1 MKAARL
7 YKKNDI
13 RIEEIEFKKD
23 LKSDEVLVEIC
34 YAGICGSDLHNFKTG
49 AWISRSPSTPGH
61 EFSGKVIKVGE
72 DVTKLDFG
80 DHVVAD
86 SRVSCRNCFYC
97 NKNKFHLCQNLGFVG
112 ELNDGGFAKFSI
124 QKEEQLIKVSKS
136 LDLRHAA
143 LLEPLAVSM
152 HAVSSFKK
160 SEHNNVL
167 IVGLGPIG
175 VLSALYLKS
184 IGVKNIKVFDTNYKR
199 LNRVSKDFNFTVFN
213 DKSLIDETNK
223 PNYCLDA
230 SNSEK
235 AITYILNNIS
245 KGGTVS
251 LVGLSHNLSSI
262 EMYKIVENGITL
274 KGCAAYDDELEK
286 SETILK
292 SMSHDINKILS
303 NPIKL
308 DEVPKYYKK
317 LLNYEVNDIKVLI
330 RL

>member
-1 MKAARL
+1 MKAVRL

-13 RIEEIEFKKD
+13 RVEEIEFKND
-23 LKSDEVLVEIC
+23 LKLDDVLIEIL
-34 YAGICGSDLHNFKTG
+34 YAGICGSDLHNYKTG
-49 AWISRSPSTPGH
+49 SWISRSPSTPGH

-72 DVTKLDFG
+72 DVTKFDLG

-86 SRVSCRNCFYC
+86 SRVSCRNCLYC
-97 NKNKFHLCQNLGFVG
+97 NKKKFHLCQNLGFVG

-124 QKEEQLIKVSKS
+124 QKEKQLIKVSKS
-136 LDLRHAA
+136 LDLMHAV

-160 SEHNNVL
+160 SEHENVL

-175 VLSALYLKS
+175 VLSALYLRAT
-184 IGVKNIKVFDTNYKR
+184 GVKNIKVFDTNHKR
-199 LNRVSKDFNFTVFN
+199 LHKVSEDLNFTVFN
-213 DKSLIDETNK
+213 ENSLIDESK
-223 PNYCLDA
+223 PNFCLDA
-230 SNSEK
+230 TNSAN

-251 LVGLSHNLSSI
+251 LVGLSHELSSI

-274 KGCAAYDDELEK
+274 KGCAAFDDELEK
-286 SETILK
+286 SEIVLK
-292 SMSHDINKILS
+292 SISNDINKIIS

-317 LLNYEVNDIKVLI
+317 LLNHKVNDIKVLI

>member
-1 MKAARL
+1 MKAVRL

-13 RIEEIEFKKD
+13 RIEEIEFKND
-23 LKSDEVLVEIC
+23 LNPDEVLIEIC

-61 EFSGKVIKVGE
+61 EFSGKVIKVGK
-72 DVTKLDFG
+72 DVIKLNLE

-86 SRVSCRNCFYC
+86 SRVFCGKCIYC
-97 NKNKFHLCQNLGFVG
+97 NKKRFYLCQNLGFVG

-124 QKEEQLIKVSKS
+124 QKEEQLIKVSRS

-175 VLSALYLKS
+175 VLSALYLRS

-230 SNSEK
+230 TNSEK

-292 SMSHDINKILS
+292 SMSQDINKILS
-303 NPIKL
+303 NPITL